1 MRHKPWGSKFTELVG
16 TRGYIAPEV
25 QFDDGTSGS
34 AEAEPHKLDTWALGA
49 VLFYCATGYHPFLQ
63 TRDQALGAL
72 QLQHGLFLPLD
83 LGQQRPPPYFE
94 ATIRKLL
101 EPDPHKRLSA
111 AEAKQFFMEEKRK
124 RDAYRRVGPV
134 KAGLFQ
140 PLNATQLK

>member
-1 MRHKPWGSKFTELVG
+1 MYLEHERVLHRDLKPQNIIVTGQPGHYAIKIIDFGLSVRHKPWGSKFTELVG

-72 QLQHGLFLPLD
+72 
-83 LGQQRPPPYFE
+83 
-94 ATIRKLL
+94 
-101 EPDPHKRLSA
+101 
-111 AEAKQFFMEEKRK
+111 
-124 RDAYRRVGPV
+124 
-134 KAGLFQ
+134 
-140 PLNATQLK
+140 